1 MTPEQRIGK
10 HLSDMARHV
19 NARKL
24 DKMGQAAD
32 LADFAIDA
40 VAADAAGNISVPKS
54 ALLHLVDVLGDFGSP
69 D

>member
-1 MTPEQRIGK
+1 M
-10 HLSDMARHV
+10 

-54 ALLHLVDVLGDFGSP
+54 TLLHLVDVLGDFGSP